1 MSCFTTRRA
10 TRFSWLSISTLPGR
24 RPETESLNFP
34 KKLFLAKKRGNFD
47 CVARSSV
54 QLFANHSLPP
64 RSLFF
69 ENRVD
74 NNCSLH
80 LCLSRSVFPRFQK
93 RDVPERLAA
102 ALRHVQVVEAV
113 AGRSE
118 TYSEIVSGSG
128 CRCKSSPPK

>member
-69 ENRVD
+69 ENHVD
-74 NNCSLH
+74 NHCSLH
-80 LCLSRSVFPRFQK
+80 MCLSRCRAIGGYLGSTLV
-93 RDVPERLAA
+93 VRLGPV
-102 ALRHVQVVEAV
+102 LSQQHVRVLLAQHF
-113 AGRSE
+113 
-118 TYSEIVSGSG
+118 
-128 CRCKSSPPK
+128 